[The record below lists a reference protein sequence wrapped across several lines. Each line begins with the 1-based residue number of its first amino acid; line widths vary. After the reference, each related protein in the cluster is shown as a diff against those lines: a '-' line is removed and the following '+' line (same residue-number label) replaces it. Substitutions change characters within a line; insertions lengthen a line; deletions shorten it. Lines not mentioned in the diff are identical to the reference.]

1 MKRAILFLI
10 AFIVAP
16 MVSAAIV
23 ITAEGGDNAELL
35 LSYACTGTEVIRG
48 VSLIFTVEDAEL
60 TDVYD
65 VIVEETAFNAY
76 IDYYISYPDFLTG
89 LPDETYLPG
98 EGAHPVTNP
107 SVPGV
112 LETMPASYF
121 GITIGVVDP
130 TGNNYGVTGSG
141 PLLTIHFGN
150 YADLDYCVTIEED
163 PLRGGIVGDDITSVM
178 LPDQICITVPEP
190 AAIALLA
197 LGALLIRKWKKA
209 G

>member
-1 MKRAILFLI
+1 MRNAFLVLTALTI
-10 AFIVAP
+10 AP
-16 MVSAAIV
+16 MVSGAFV

-48 VSLIFTVEDAEL
+48 ISLVFTVEDAEL

-65 VIVEETAFNAY
+65 VIVEEPAFNAY
-76 IDYYISYPDFLTG
+76 IDYYISYPDFLSG

-112 LETMPASYF
+112 LETMPTSYF
-121 GITIGVVDP
+121 AVTMGVVDP
-130 TGNNYGVTGSG
+130 SGNNNGVTGSG

-150 YADLDYCVTIEED
+150 FADMDYCVTIEED
-163 PLRGGIVGDDITSVM
+163 ELRGGVVGDNITSVI
-178 LPDQICITVPEP
+178 LPPDPVCVTIPEP

-197 LGALLIRKWKKA
+197 LGALMTRKQK
-209 G
+209 